1 MTLAAGWHGLQQN
14 ERDIMP
20 RIAAAKHAMLQS
32 LHQKSVQGRGNS
44 KRDAKSNNNGVS
56 PYIHSKASY
65 QTYAQQVARYGD
77 WLAENYPRTTIDG
90 AAAHVQEYIDTMRA
104 ENKSAWTQQTA
115 RAAIGKA
122 LGVSPTSLAQTDTRH
137 AADITRGRSSTT
149 HSAAAAAKYSDDMS
163 ICECIGVRHGKEA
176 GQVTPD
182 NCHWQG
188 GHIASVSLVGK
199 GGRPRDAVVLPGRG
213 RDILETRCAAAK
225 SGSSPLM
232 GKMTG
237 CNVHAARARYAARC
251 YDKAIA
257 EGRTSGR
264 TYAPQ
269 DGSGKEYDTGA
280 LDYVNEQLGHGAG
293 RYDVAVYNY
302 LSYGG
307 EID

>member
-1 MTLAAGWHGLQQN
+1 MSRKN
-14 ERDIMP
+14 
-20 RIAAAKHAMLQS
+20 AAKHSMLAVLQTKY
-32 LHQKSVQGRGNS
+32 HQGHGNS
-44 KRDAKSNNNGVS
+44 KREAKAAHSGVS
-56 PYIHSKASY
+56 PYIHSEASY
-65 QTYAQQVARYGD
+65 KTYQQQVARYGD
-77 WLAENYPRTTIDG
+77 WLTANHPGANYNTAG
-90 AAAHVQEYIDTMRA
+90 QYVQEYVDSLKA
-104 ENKSAWTQQTA
+104 EGKSAWTQQTA
-115 RAAIGKA
+115 RAAVGKA

-137 AADITRGRSSTT
+137 AADIKRGRSSTT
-149 HSAAAAAKYSDDMS
+149 HSAAAAAKYSDDMQ

-213 RDILETRCAAAK
+213 RDILEARCAAAPHGGTHLV
-225 SGSSPLM
+225 GS
-232 GKMTG
+232 MTG

-257 EGRTSGR
+257 EGRTSGK

-269 DGSGKEYDTGA
+269 DGSKKEYDTGA

-307 EID
+307 DID

>member
-1 MTLAAGWHGLQQN
+1 
-14 ERDIMP
+14 MP
-20 RIAAAKHAMLQS
+20 RKNAAKHEMLQALYKQS
-32 LHQKSVQGRGNS
+32 KQGHGNS
-44 KRDAKSNNNGVS
+44 KRAAKAAHGGVS
-56 PYIHSKASY
+56 PYIHSKATY
-65 QTYAQQVARYGD
+65 QTYQQQVARYGD
-77 WLAENYPRTTIDG
+77 WLAANYPRTTING
-90 AAAHVQEYIDTMRA
+90 AAEHVQEYIDTLKN

-122 LGVSPTSLAQTDTRH
+122 LGVSPASLAQTDTRH
-137 AADITRGRSSTT
+137 AADIKRGRSSTT
-149 HSAAAAAKYSDDMS
+149 HSAAAAAKYSDDMQ
-163 ICECIGVRHGKEA
+163 ICECIGVRHGREA

-188 GHIASVSLVGK
+188 GHIASISLIGK

-213 RDILETRCAAAK
+213 RDILEARCAAAK
-225 SGSSPLM
+225 SGSSPLV

-269 DGSGKEYDTGA
+269 DGSEKEYDTGA

-307 EID
+307 DLQS

>member
-1 MTLAAGWHGLQQN
+1 
-14 ERDIMP
+14 
-20 RIAAAKHAMLQS
+20 
-32 LHQKSVQGRGNS
+32 
-44 KRDAKSNNNGVS
+44 
-56 PYIHSKASY
+56 
-65 QTYAQQVARYGD
+65 
-77 WLAENYPRTTIDG
+77 
-90 AAAHVQEYIDTMRA
+90 MRA
-104 ENKSAWTQQTA
+104 ADMSAWTQQTA

-122 LGVSPTSLAQTDTRH
+122 LGVSPASLAQTDTRH

-176 GQVTPD
+176 GQVTPN

-188 GHIASVSLVGK
+188 GHIASVSLIGK

-213 RDILETRCAAAK
+213 RDILEARCAAAK
-225 SGSSPLM
+225 SGGSPLM

-257 EGRTSGR
+257 EGHMSGK

-269 DGSGKEYDTGA
+269 DGSKKEYDTGA